1 MQAKDMLRHLGTRKF
16 FLLISLC
23 EISVADLWENPIQ
36 NSSGLCVCPVGHV
49 LNKVINSCIS
59 VDLCL
64 SHQNGVCNVLRGT
77 LGGVG
82 HLLGGVGAA
91 VGGVGHV
98 VAGVGASVGAAVD
111 AAVKVKIGA

>member
-1 MQAKDMLRHLGTRKF
+1 MHVF
-16 FLLISLC
+16 
-23 EISVADLWENPIQ
+23 IQ

-49 LNKVINSCIS
+49 LNKVSNLCIS

-82 HLLGGVGAA
+82 GGVGAA

-98 VAGVGASVGAAVD
+98 LGGVGASVGAAVD